1 MWVYRGIGGERAVG
15 ITFECLD
22 IAGGRWGGGREERMT
37 DCTIHNKE
45 HIHVHYNNY
54 TLCI

>member
-22 IAGGRWGGGREERMT
+22 IAGGRWGGGGGGGGERGEN
-37 DCTIHNKE
+37 DRL
-45 HIHVHYNNY
+45 YNSQ
-54 TLCI
+54 